1 MKYITLFICWL
12 AVLQATAQVKNGA
25 DRLEELFPLLE
36 NKRISLVVNQT
47 SLVQNVHLLDTLYNK
62 GMHIT
67 QVFAPEHGF
76 RGDADAGEFI
86 KNGKDYRTQV
96 PIISLYG
103 KNKKPQPAQ
112 LQQTDIVI
120 FDIQDVGARFYTY
133 ISTMF
138 YVMQACAENN
148 KELII
153 LDRPNPCDYID
164 GPVLDMKYKS
174 FVGMLPI
181 PVLHG
186 CTIGELAQMI
196 NGEGWLGNN
205 LQCPLKVITIEDW
218 KHGQPYSL
226 PVKPS
231 PNLPNDQAIALYP
244 SFCPFEGTSVSVGR
258 GTDFP
263 FQIIGSPTTKNLK
276 FRFMP
281 HPMKGSDKHPLH
293 QDTYCY
299 GLNLSSEKNIPK
311 GFSLQ
316 YVIQFYN
323 YFQNLTKHAEKD
335 FFTRPHWFD
344 LLMGTNQVR
353 LDILKNK
360 TEEQIRS
367 AWQKKLNQ
375 YKEISIFFMRII
387 RQCKYKKIRQTFL

>member
-1 MKYITLFICWL
+1 MKYIILFIYWL
-12 AVLQATAQVKNGA
+12 AVLQTTAQVKNGA
-25 DRLEELFPLLE
+25 DRLEELLPLLE

-62 GMHIT
+62 GVHIT

-103 KNKKPQPAQ
+103 KNKKPQPSQ
-112 LQQTDIVI
+112 LQQTDIMI

-153 LDRPNPCDYID
+153 LDRPNPCDYVD

-174 FVGMLPI
+174 FVGILPI
-181 PVLHG
+181 PILHG

-244 SFCPFEGTSVSVGR
+244 SLCPFEGTSISVGR

-299 GLNLSSEKNIPK
+299 GLNLSSEKNIAK

-323 YFQNLTKHAEKD
+323 YFQNLTKHAEKE

-353 LDILKNK
+353 LDILKDK
-360 TEEQIRS
+360 SEEQIRS

-375 YKEISIFFMRII
+375 YKEIRK
-387 RQCKYKKIRQTFL
+387 KYLLYEDYPTM

>member
-1 MKYITLFICWL
+1 MKYIILFIYWL
-12 AVLQATAQVKNGA
+12 AVLQTTAQVKNGA
-25 DRLEELFPLLE
+25 DRLEELLPLLE

-62 GMHIT
+62 GVHIT

-86 KNGKDYRTQV
+86 KDGKDYRTQV

-103 KNKKPQPAQ
+103 KNKKPQPSQ
-112 LQQTDIVI
+112 LQQTDIMI

-153 LDRPNPCDYID
+153 LDRPNPCDYVD

-174 FVGMLPI
+174 FVGILPI
-181 PVLHG
+181 PILHG

-244 SFCPFEGTSVSVGR
+244 SLCPFEGTSISVGR

-323 YFQNLTKHAEKD
+323 YFQNLTKHAEKE

-375 YKEISIFFMRII
+375 YKEIRK
-387 RQCKYKKIRQTFL
+387 KYLLYEDYPAM

>member
-1 MKYITLFICWL
+1 MKYIILFIYWL

-62 GMHIT
+62 GVHIT

-103 KNKKPQPAQ
+103 KNKKPQPSQ

-153 LDRPNPCDYID
+153 LDRPNPCDYVD

-174 FVGMLPI
+174 FVGILPI
-181 PVLHG
+181 PILHG

-196 NGEGWLGNN
+196 NGEGWLGSN

-244 SFCPFEGTSVSVGR
+244 SLCPFEGTSVSVGR

-281 HPMKGSDKHPLH
+281 HSMKGSDKHPLH

-353 LDILKNK
+353 LDILKDK
-360 TEEQIRS
+360 SEEQIRS

-375 YKEISIFFMRII
+375 YKEIRK
-387 RQCKYKKIRQTFL
+387 KYLLYEDYPTM

>member
-1 MKYITLFICWL
+1 MKYIILFIYWL
-12 AVLQATAQVKNGA
+12 AVLQTTAQVKNGA

-62 GMHIT
+62 GVHIT

-244 SFCPFEGTSVSVGR
+244 SLCPFEGTSISVGR

-281 HPMKGSDKHPLH
+281 HSMKGSDKHPLH
-293 QDTYCY
+293 QDAYCY

-323 YFQNLTKHAEKD
+323 YFQNLTKHAEKE

-375 YKEISIFFMRII
+375 YKEIRK
-387 RQCKYKKIRQTFL
+387 KYLLYEDYPAM

>member
-62 GMHIT
+62 GVHIT

-153 LDRPNPCDYID
+153 LDRPNPCDYVD

-244 SFCPFEGTSVSVGR
+244 SLCPFEGTSVSVGR

-281 HPMKGSDKHPLH
+281 HSMKGSDKHPLH

-323 YFQNLTKHAEKD
+323 YFQNLTKHAEKE

-353 LDILKNK
+353 LDILKYK

-375 YKEISIFFMRII
+375 YKEIRK
-387 RQCKYKKIRQTFL
+387 KYLLYEDYPAM

>member
-1 MKYITLFICWL
+1 MIYITLFICWL

-62 GMHIT
+62 GVHIT

-231 PNLPNDQAIALYP
+231 PNLPNDQVIALYP
-244 SFCPFEGTSVSVGR
+244 SLCPFEGTSVSVGR

-281 HPMKGSDKHPLH
+281 HSMKGSDKHPLH

-323 YFQNLTKHAEKD
+323 YFQNLTKHAEKE

-375 YKEISIFFMRII
+375 YKEIRK
-387 RQCKYKKIRQTFL
+387 KYLLYEDYPAM

>member
-62 GMHIT
+62 GVHIT

-231 PNLPNDQAIALYP
+231 PNLPNDQAIALHP
-244 SFCPFEGTSVSVGR
+244 SLCPFEGTSVSVGR

-281 HPMKGSDKHPLH
+281 HSMKGSDKHPLH
-293 QDTYCY
+293 QDAYCY

-323 YFQNLTKHAEKD
+323 YFQNLTKHAEKE

-344 LLMGTNQVR
+344 LLTGTNQVR

-375 YKEISIFFMRII
+375 YKEIRK
-387 RQCKYKKIRQTFL
+387 KYLLYEDYPAM

>member
-62 GMHIT
+62 GVHIT

-103 KNKKPQPAQ
+103 KNKKPQPSQ
-112 LQQTDIVI
+112 LQQTDIMI

-153 LDRPNPCDYID
+153 LDRPNPCDYVD

-174 FVGMLPI
+174 FVGILPI
-181 PVLHG
+181 PILHG

-231 PNLPNDQAIALYP
+231 PNLPNDQASALYP
-244 SFCPFEGTSVSVGR
+244 SLCPFEGTSVSVGR

-281 HPMKGSDKHPLH
+281 HSMKGSDKHPLH

-323 YFQNLTKHAEKD
+323 YFQNLTKHAEKE

-353 LDILKNK
+353 LDILKDK
-360 TEEQIRS
+360 SEEQIRS

-375 YKEISIFFMRII
+375 YKEIRK
-387 RQCKYKKIRQTFL
+387 KYLLYEDYPAM

>member
-62 GMHIT
+62 GVHIT

-103 KNKKPQPAQ
+103 KNKKPQPSQ
-112 LQQTDIVI
+112 LQQTDIMI

-153 LDRPNPCDYID
+153 LDRPNPCDYVD

-174 FVGMLPI
+174 FVGILPI
-181 PVLHG
+181 PILHG

-231 PNLPNDQAIALYP
+231 PNLPNDQAIAVYP
-244 SFCPFEGTSVSVGR
+244 SLCPFEGTSVSVGR

-281 HPMKGSDKHPLH
+281 HSMKGSDKHPLH

-323 YFQNLTKHAEKD
+323 YFQNLTKHAEKE

-353 LDILKNK
+353 LDILKDK
-360 TEEQIRS
+360 SEEQIRS

-375 YKEISIFFMRII
+375 YKEIRK
-387 RQCKYKKIRQTFL
+387 KYLLYEDYPAM

>member
-1 MKYITLFICWL
+1 MIYITLFICWL

-62 GMHIT
+62 GVHIT

-231 PNLPNDQAIALYP
+231 PNLPNNQVIALHP
-244 SFCPFEGTSVSVGR
+244 SLCPFEGTSVSVGR

-281 HPMKGSDKHPLH
+281 HSMKGSDKHPLH
-293 QDTYCY
+293 QDAYCY

-323 YFQNLTKHAEKD
+323 YFQNLTKHAEKE

-344 LLMGTNQVR
+344 LLTGTNQVR

-375 YKEISIFFMRII
+375 YKEIRK
-387 RQCKYKKIRQTFL
+387 KYLLYEDYPAM

>member
-103 KNKKPQPAQ
+103 KNKKPQPSQ

-153 LDRPNPCDYID
+153 LDRPNPCDYVD

-174 FVGMLPI
+174 FVGILPI
-181 PVLHG
+181 PILHG

-323 YFQNLTKHAEKD
+323 YFQNLTKHAEKE

-375 YKEISIFFMRII
+375 YKEIRK
-387 RQCKYKKIRQTFL
+387 KYLLYEDYPAM

>member
-62 GMHIT
+62 GVHIT

-103 KNKKPQPAQ
+103 KNKKPQPSQ
-112 LQQTDIVI
+112 LQQTDIMI

-153 LDRPNPCDYID
+153 LDRPNPCDYVD

-174 FVGMLPI
+174 FVGILPI
-181 PVLHG
+181 PILHG

-231 PNLPNDQAIALYP
+231 PNLPNDQASALYP
-244 SFCPFEGTSVSVGR
+244 SLCPFEGTSVSVGR

-281 HPMKGSDKHPLH
+281 HSMKGSDKHPLH

-323 YFQNLTKHAEKD
+323 YFQNLTKHAEKE

-353 LDILKNK
+353 LDILKDK
-360 TEEQIRS
+360 SEEQIRS

-375 YKEISIFFMRII
+375 YKEIRKEYLLYEDYPAM
-387 RQCKYKKIRQTFL
+387 

>member
-1 MKYITLFICWL
+1 MIYITLFICWL

-62 GMHIT
+62 GVHIT

-153 LDRPNPCDYID
+153 LDRPNPCDYVD

-244 SFCPFEGTSVSVGR
+244 SLCPFEGTSVSVGR

-276 FRFMP
+276 FHFMP
-281 HPMKGSDKHPLH
+281 HSMKGSDKHPLH

-353 LDILKNK
+353 LDILKDK
-360 TEEQIRS
+360 SEEQIRS

-375 YKEISIFFMRII
+375 YKEIRK
-387 RQCKYKKIRQTFL
+387 KYLLYEDYPTM

>member
-112 LQQTDIVI
+112 LQQTDIMI
-120 FDIQDVGARFYTY
+120 FDIQDAGARFYTY

-153 LDRPNPCDYID
+153 LDRPNPCDYVD
-164 GPVLDMKYKS
+164 GPILDMKYKS

-244 SFCPFEGTSVSVGR
+244 SLCPFEGTSVSVGR

-281 HPMKGSDKHPLH
+281 HSMKGSDKHPLH

-323 YFQNLTKHAEKD
+323 YFQNLTKHAEKE

-353 LDILKNK
+353 LDILKDK
-360 TEEQIRS
+360 SEEQIRS

-375 YKEISIFFMRII
+375 YKEIRK
-387 RQCKYKKIRQTFL
+387 KYLLYEDYPAM

>member
-62 GMHIT
+62 GVHIT

-96 PIISLYG
+96 PIISLYE

-112 LQQTDIVI
+112 LQQTDIMI

-153 LDRPNPCDYID
+153 LDRPNPCDYVD

-181 PVLHG
+181 PVLYG

-218 KHGQPYSL
+218 KHGQSYSL

-244 SFCPFEGTSVSVGR
+244 SLCPFEGTSVSVGR

-323 YFQNLTKHAEKD
+323 YFQNLTKHAEKE

-360 TEEQIRS
+360 TKEQIRS

-375 YKEISIFFMRII
+375 YKEIRK
-387 RQCKYKKIRQTFL
+387 KYLLYEDYPAM